1 MIIIVMNVREM
12 EMSNKLFK
20 YCNRVTS
27 KPLFPAV
34 VVFTLSFLVSG
45 ALLQMSSI
53 GDNGIA
59 CNEKT
64 NAEKNLCTKLN
75 VIFLILAPTIPVMAG
90 ITTYLIGKKYYTKER
105 FTTYFSNP
113 PFSTGDDW

>member
-1 MIIIVMNVREM
+1 M
-12 EMSNKLFK
+12 NKLFR

-34 VVFTLSFLVSG
+34 VVFSLSFLVAG
-45 ALLQMSSI
+45 ALLQVSSV

-64 NAEKNLCTKLN
+64 TVTEKNLCTKLN
-75 VIFLILAPTIPVMAG
+75 IIFLVLAPTLPLMAG
-90 ITTYLIGKKYYTKER
+90 LSTYLYGRKKQREQV
-105 FTTYFSNP
+105 FTNP